1 MSKKQLLRRLLQII
15 IILIG
20 ISFITFLLTYLSP
33 GDPVRTMMMAT
44 GVEPDEA
51 VVQEMRTRLG
61 YNDPFFVQYFRWL
74 GNCLHG
80 DFGTSFKT
88 GKPVVEILLARLWPT
103 LQIAIFSVVLMLII
117 AVPLGILSAVYKDS
131 VIDYIV
137 RGLTFLGVALPNFWV
152 GLLLIKW
159 FCVDVKIFPVISS
172 GGDFMSLFL
181 PSVTLAVAMAAK
193 YTRQV
198 RTAVL
203 DELHQDYVVG
213 ARARGVKE
221 SKILWGNVLPNS
233 MLPLM
238 TMLGLSIG
246 SLLGGTAVVEV
257 IFSYPGL
264 GNLAVEAITGYDY
277 NLIQGYVLWLAIIYM
292 VINLIVDISYNFAD
306 PRIRLKK

>member
-159 FCVDVKIFPVISS
+159 FCVDVKIFSVISS